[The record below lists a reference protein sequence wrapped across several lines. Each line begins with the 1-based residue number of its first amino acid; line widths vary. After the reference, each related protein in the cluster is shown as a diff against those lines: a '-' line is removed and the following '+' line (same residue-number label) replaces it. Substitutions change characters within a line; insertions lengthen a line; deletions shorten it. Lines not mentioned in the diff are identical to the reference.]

1 MDMAVKRKN
10 RILAFVTTVVVT
22 VSLSAGLLMSSM
34 RDGETEVYSDI
45 KTFFSPTDPDAVF
58 YDEAT
63 RTTINYEVEDTEP
76 DDKQQPETVD
86 KSEIERIDDTFV
98 AQYFLDYLSDA
109 EQNAYHQL
117 FKGITQ
123 FEETINI
130 ENNVLR
136 QDDIGDFIVLFT
148 SANPYVNY
156 LAGNYTISL
165 NKKGFVTSV
174 NVGYSMPKE
183 KADAQREELDRK
195 IKQIIDGMSWTMGEY
210 EKVKYLHDYIVK
222 NCVYDDKADQ
232 PYSAYGCL
240 VDGKCVCE
248 GYAKALLA
256 LCDKAGIKAVSVVG
270 KAGETGEGQG
280 HIWNKVMI
288 NDKWYDFDVTW
299 DDPVSEIGDNYVR
312 YDYFALCDDEFE
324 RNHTPDKNRYMNYPN
339 ALSGDADYFVMN
351 DLVCDDGRTAD
362 ETMEK
367 AVEFAV
373 RRGDKFARIKCT
385 DKDAYEK
392 AYEKL
397 FDSKEGTSEMFRVL
411 NKVFEKRGMDKADK
425 YSIIKNDEVYTI
437 TVRFDG

>member
-195 IKQIIDGMSWTMGEY
+195 IKQIIDGMNWTMGEY

-373 RRGDKFARIKCT
+373 RRGDRFARIKCT